1 MLQNKLIFNQSSVS
15 LEIIGLP
22 DLSDNEGKDQIS
34 IISQWRL
41 QIIDKPLIEG
51 NKDHLIS
58 IMNAFYVY
66 TNYLINNENS
76 TYESKLINIKA
87 DNLFTHYV
95 LLKSSK
101 PDVEPLKLKIGN
113 SILTDIIN
121 CFDQLNSSNKVRKT
135 NQNFLE
141 NMPKKRNYIVSY
153 KNKIIE
159 IFVPPFLSLFS
170 LFIFSS
176 AFIYFYDVKD
186 YDEEKTILNYDQIFD
201 SAKSTK
207 AILWRNS

>member
-22 DLSDNEGKDQIS
+22 DLSDNESKDQIS

-66 TNYLINNENS
+66 SNSLINNENAS
-76 TYESKLINIKA
+76 YESKLINIKA
-87 DNLFTHYV
+87 ENLFAHYV

-101 PDVEPLKLKIGN
+101 PDVEPLKLTIGN

-121 CFDQLNSSNKVRKT
+121 CFDQLNSSNKVRKI
-135 NQNFLE
+135 NQNFLM
-141 NMPKKRNYIVSY
+141 NMPKKRNYIVCY
-153 KNKIIE
+153 KNKIFE
-159 IFVPPFLSLFS
+159 IFVPPFLSLLS
-170 LFIFSS
+170 LLIFSS
-176 AFIYFYDVKD
+176 AFIYFYDVKE
-186 YDEEKTILNYDQIFD
+186 YDEEKTLLNYEKIFD
-201 SAKSTK
+201 SAKTTN